1 MRLFL
6 SDNCFLFVPNTV
18 WSLSPLSLS
27 TFDCIASTV
36 VIWEY
41 SVVHHCHHVLVIVV
55 ESANLTLSY
64 RPWVQHAVRSTQQL
78 QFLVIVG
85 SWPAAAFFPQYMVT
99 KLDKFKSW
107 INFRSLVAAFSA
119 LSCICLR
126 SSVPLWPYAWAPGS
140 AARFVSSFHLEQLR
154 FN

>member
-1 MRLFL
+1 MWLFL

-18 WSLSPLSLS
+18 WSLSPLRLS
-27 TFDCIASTV
+27 TFDCTR
-36 VIWEY
+36 
-41 SVVHHCHHVLVIVV
+41 VLGRAPLPPRTRNCRRKCKLDVIV
-55 ESANLTLSY
+55 SA
-64 RPWVQHAVRSTQQL
+64 VGAARSVQQL

-140 AARFVSSFHLEQLR
+140 AARFVSTFHLEQLR